1 MSDWSTRPGSA
12 GTAGSKG
19 KPASGGFTA
28 TDTSAD
34 RSHATDAQVERRRG
48 DRAPAALKWRWTPVG
63 GVVAVL
69 GCGVATWAA
78 SASWWPNITLLA
90 VSLLLG
96 LIAWLITRRPAGPHV
111 VLGIV
116 AVTAVCQVPGLFSAP
131 ITSTDAYR
139 YVWDGR
145 VQLSGSS
152 PYSHVPLDD
161 QLARLRDPVL
171 FPGLTPTQKSG
182 VIGPPRIPRDPAA
195 IAELSKDDPRTRIN
209 RPRVPTIYPP
219 VAQAYFTAVALV
231 TPWEAGT
238 VGLQVAGAALAVAL
252 TALLAAELRRQQRD
266 PRWAILWGWSPIV
279 ALEAGNAAH
288 VDVLGALLIVAAI
301 ILAVH
306 RRPVWAGVL
315 LGAAASVKLL
325 PLLLLPAFTAFRR
338 RDLRTPLVAV
348 GTFTASYIP
357 HLLAAGT
364 LVVGFLPGYLTQEGF
379 DDGSSRSAIL
389 ALVLPPEARQLAAGL
404 LAVSLA
410 VLALHRHGRE
420 PIATTCCWLFGA
432 ALLITT
438 PTYPWYGLPLI
449 ALAVLAGRFEWLVVP
464 VAAYLAYASFGHDQ
478 RQGLIYLAAAV
489 IVVIAITVRHR
500 PLPGK
505 RFDEPVEARQH

>member
-1 MSDWSTRPGSA
+1 ML
-12 GTAGSKG
+12 KI
-19 KPASGGFTA
+19 GG
-28 TDTSAD
+28 
-34 RSHATDAQVERRRG
+34 VI
-48 DRAPAALKWRWTPVG
+48 AALVC
-63 GVVAVL
+63 GVVIWTESV
-69 GCGVATWAA
+69 
-78 SASWWPNITLLA
+78 SWWPNLTLA
-90 VSLLLG
+90 AGCLLLG
-96 LIAWLITRRPAGPHV
+96 ITAWLITRRPAGTRA

-116 AVTAVCQVPGLFSAP
+116 AFAALCQLPGLLSAP

-161 QLARLRDPVL
+161 QLANLRDPVL
-171 FPGLTPTQKSG
+171 FPGLSPTQKSG
-182 VIGPPRIPRDPAA
+182 VVGPPRVPHDPAA
-195 IAELSKDDPRTRIN
+195 VAELSKDDPRTVIN

-219 VAQAYFTAVALV
+219 VAQAYFAAVALV
-231 TPWEAGT
+231 TPWSAGT
-238 VGLQVAGAALAVAL
+238 FGLQVAGAILAVAL
-252 TALLAAELRRQQRD
+252 TALLAAELRRTKRD

-288 VDVLGALLIVAAI
+288 VDILGALLIAASI
-301 ILAVH
+301 ILAVR

-348 GTFTASYIP
+348 GTFTASYVP
-357 HLLAAGT
+357 HLLSAGT

-379 DDGSSRSAIL
+379 SDGSSRSAIL
-389 ALVLPPEARQLAAGL
+389 ALLLPPEARQLTVGL

-410 VLALHRHGRE
+410 VLALIRYGRE

-464 VAAYLAYASFGHDQ
+464 VAAYLAYASFGHDE
-478 RQGLIYLAAAV
+478 RQGLIYLAALV

-500 PLPGK
+500 PIPQK
-505 RFDEPVEARQH
+505 RFDEPVGAAQH